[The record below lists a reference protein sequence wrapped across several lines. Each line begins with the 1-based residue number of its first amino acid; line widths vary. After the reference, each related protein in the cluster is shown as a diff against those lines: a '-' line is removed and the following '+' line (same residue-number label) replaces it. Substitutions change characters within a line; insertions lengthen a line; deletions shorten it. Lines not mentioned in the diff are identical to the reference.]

1 MNGLLPKWL
10 LKIAA
15 MSCCYAASVPLFEW
29 CFNSKLSFAY
39 LLNEYWISLVYTVFI
54 ASVLSVGTPLVWQKS
69 CRSPVVLRWLARG
82 SFVFFG
88 TGIAC
93 LLAGLIPWAVFRET
107 YGYWQSFFESFRMA
121 LILSTIAVAFIASY
135 ETQKGRLRVSEM
147 QLKTKELERE
157 RALKLATEA
166 RLSSL
171 ESRIHP
177 HFLFNTINSVSSLI
191 PEDPQRAERVLAQM
205 ASLLR
210 FSLDSAQLGL
220 VPLEREM
227 KVVEDYLEIE
237 RVRFGSRLRYKVDIP
252 ADLQACPVPPLSIQT
267 LVENSVKYAVSARR
281 EGALVT
287 ISALLIKQ
295 RLALEVRDDGLG
307 FPDLALPAGHGLSN

>member
-1 MNGLLPKWL
+1 VAQKAKIEESGAMNGLLPKWL

-191 PEDPQRAERVLAQM
+191 PEDPQRAERVPVHLPRQGRHQAGPLRGRWRPARSGLRLLHLPDVQQGVFTP
-205 ASLLR
+205 SLPGWR
-210 FSLDSAQLGL
+210 DL
-220 VPLEREM
+220 V
-227 KVVEDYLEIE
+227 
-237 RVRFGSRLRYKVDIP
+237 FHSRHV
-252 ADLQACPVPPLSIQT
+252 A
-267 LVENSVKYAVSARR
+267 
-281 EGALVT
+281 
-287 ISALLIKQ
+287 
-295 RLALEVRDDGLG
+295 
-307 FPDLALPAGHGLSN
+307 